1 MPGLN
6 TVKVTSM
13 LNLFR
18 GFAFFIILIFGLL
31 SNSSASIF
39 NYSSTTVNGSLNS
52 TDRGYGIAVNPIN
65 GDIGVTG
72 YVTEAS
78 QNIFLARYNSS
89 LVLQSST
96 TISSSGAF
104 PDWGTGI
111 TFSNNGNIY
120 LTGQTFESSFDMWI
134 AKYDPSCTL
143 ISSTTINGSSNGTD
157 SGESIAT
164 DSDGNVYVIG
174 YVGENSSGNDIRI
187 IKFNSSL
194 IFQSSI
200 TINGIG
206 NATDEGYGIAID
218 SITNNI
224 YATGKVFKNGTF
236 DIWIAKY
243 NSSLVLQSST
253 TINGLADNDDLGRSI
268 TYFGNN
274 VYLTG
279 YVYQSS
285 NFNVWLAKYNSL
297 LVLQSSTTI
306 GLDANIDEGK
316 GIVTDENGD
325 VYVTG
330 YVDPTG
336 SNQDIWIAKYNSALI
351 FQSSMTINGSSNI
364 TDNGFAIAYSTH
376 SNAIYVTGSV
386 QETVGASNIWIS
398 KHALNDEIISP
409 ITSLNASS
417 GNYLGAINLT
427 WTLPDSLLAN
437 SSYYIQYSTRSDE
450 SWNYNNAQLI
460 VSTGPIDALTS
471 ISQQIGGLDVGRNG
485 VGTIISPNYYFRVW
499 ITTGLNAFSVLS
511 NSASYYANTPAI
523 ETETLTNY
531 SDGWQ
536 TVINNTSNGSDSGY
550 SVVTDITGNIYI
562 FGNETTTGTTFV
574 VIRKYDFSGVLQWTK
589 YFKGDQ
595 DLPTSANGIT
605 LDDNGNIYITGSLNN
620 DVFVR
625 KYDSTSSHSLVWTKT
640 YGTSGIDIGTKVKV
654 NNATGDV
661 FVVGVQGTNADDMLL
676 LKYNSNGLLQWTTS
690 YDKAG
695 SEDYGTGIVLGLDGN
710 PIITGW
716 TNPGYNI
723 PIRKYDALNG
733 NEIWTIEYNAANE
746 LGEGIDIDQNGNIYI
761 IGYKTGEDILVMKY
775 DNANPPSPLW
785 TKTFNGDSNG
795 NDNGLGIKVD
805 SKANVY
811 VSGFETV
818 TGQALNTW
826 IRKYNTNGEI
836 IWTKT
841 YNSADSLNDICN
853 GLAIF
858 ESTGAVYGI
867 GYETRTGQSE
877 NLWLRKYQQTN
888 LDSLNLSVINKSSNS
903 VTFGWNDLNFES
915 SYTVRT
921 ADGFIK
927 AALNPNTTYYT
938 LAITPNVSTSVYVT
952 AYNTWSSSTSSI
964 STAWALANS
973 PSLIN
978 FSVVGSSYIA
988 FNWDANNNPNYT
1000 RFGVSHSTSSD
1011 FYGAS
1016 VSTFIAFSDSFVN
1029 YSTTTYG
1036 LSPLTTYYIRVWAY
1050 NEDQLISSYVQ
1061 SSTKTNDNIAPTI
1074 NNYTAGGDNVIH
1086 RTSGTVYNVDFY
1098 DDGGLDTIQYKILSL
1113 NPVATITDWTN
1124 LTTLNGTTYYYTD
1137 WSLPQTIFDNLNS
1150 LQATNYVS
1158 IRSWDISG
1166 NTTTV
1171 NNAFY
1176 IMKDTVPPS
1185 SSILTPAG
1193 MNVESLSMISG
1204 LASDNHTLDKVEL
1217 QIKRFSDDTYWTG
1230 TDWGSAT
1237 WLPAVNNVWQY
1248 YGLTDSNLTPGTSY
1262 WLVSR
1267 ASDTIGNIETPG
1279 AGVTFTYKTK
1289 KTIGSGNW
1297 TDASTWLAGEMPL
1310 DGDAIY
1316 IKPTHK
1322 VSLIADTSSLYS
1334 LNIEDG
1340 GVLDSPNMRMIR
1352 ISSMTNGGLYNY
1364 GTFTGIKGT
1373 LYIGEQNANK
1383 VIVSTDTS
1391 QQIFNSLFIITGST
1405 VTLLSDIKI
1414 GSMYIQNN
1422 STLDPNNK
1430 NITIVDSVWDQGGIF
1445 KVDSST
1451 VTFKSNGNVN
1461 IQGSISPKTFSNLTI
1476 DLTAPSFV
1484 VSNSSIDVNG
1494 NFTISGGTFNAGAFN
1509 HTISGNL
1516 VQSGSGIFEANVSTI
1531 TFDGTGLQTIS
1542 LLNGYPFYN
1551 LQYTGSGTL
1560 SPGSDLDIN
1569 GDFTKIN
1576 GTFNCGSYTYN
1587 LAGRMTLST
1596 TWSPNTS
1603 TWIFDGVSAQTIP
1616 SGFGF
1621 YNLISNNTV
1630 GLSYTGSGTRQIQN
1644 KLDIKPSATFDIANK
1659 DIEIWGNLTSSGTFT
1674 ITGST
1679 VTFASGNNQTIWT
1692 NGNTFNNVL
1701 INKSLLS
1708 NNVTTLTNLLVNGW
1722 LKVSTGTLNMSD
1734 TISTITGA
1742 TDINSANGRLEIASS
1757 TTTLVNVLNVS
1768 NGGTLLMAN
1777 ANPPGLLK
1785 LGNSINVQSGGFF
1798 ISQSSFNLL
1807 ASQFSG
1813 SQYFSFN
1820 ASNSTI
1826 NVTGLSYEGGDNY
1839 GMLINAS
1846 VKITALDNINF
1857 KSLQAGATALNLLY
1871 SAIPGTFTFTG
1882 HNFDASVTNNVSA
1895 SNLISG
1901 IVIMQNTIGPKA
1913 GSSFENDPN
1922 DRIFWSGIDDVSLIQ
1937 PVGSENFA
1945 TAQLATI
1952 RWNTSGHIPN
1962 VILEYS
1968 KDNFVSDINYI
1979 TTRSTSNSYGS
1990 YPWTIPNDPSS
2001 TVKVRVSAINN
2012 SSIKNI
2018 SSSNFSI
2025 ITAVDSPVNLNIALL
2040 GTTSIQWQFTD
2051 MATSETELHISSGNN
2066 TTMRLSEN
2074 LGPIAGT
2081 GGTTYWWETN
2091 LSTNTSYTRYAE
2103 AMNAAGNTW
2112 SVSITSFTLAN
2123 PPNNLTFPQVVYS
2136 SATLQWDV
2144 NNNPGYTRFGI
2155 ASALDS
2161 NFTNTVSTFVTFAS
2175 NLTNNTTIAYNLN
2188 SETPY
2193 YFRVWAFNENQIQT
2207 TFIQGS
2213 TFTTAAPD
2221 TTAPGTITGL
2231 EAYQS
2236 GNPNEIKVSW
2246 ITPGKDGNSGTL
2258 QAGSLYKIQYSST
2271 PQSVVWS
2278 TANAQVEISTNSV
2291 SRGIKVSTTIIPNPV
2306 ANEVY
2311 YLRVWAADEFLNY
2324 SQLSGGTTAFCSPFT
2339 LETVDNTAE
2348 SRGLYTSLT
2357 IDQSN
2362 NLHVAYMRNS
2372 FYDLLH
2378 AKYSGSWTIDA
2389 PIDTANSSGYN
2400 SSIAI
2405 DSSGNPHVAYQD
2417 GSVYDLKYAS
2427 WTGTVWNVSQIEGT
2441 GYNTGYF
2448 PSLVLDAN
2456 NNANISYHDGWNLK
2470 YAKFNG
2476 VTWSTSTVDGSGASN
2491 YTSIGLDGRGYPNI
2505 VYNSNGSSNLMYAKW
2520 NGSAWQLS
2528 TIDASAGAAAYN
2540 SMTIDA
2546 NGNPHVAY
2554 RALNA
2559 GNNCLKYVK
2568 YTGTAWTTPVMIANK
2583 NVGNYNAI
2591 ALDGSGYP
2599 HITYWHDNT
2608 SAQDDNLMYAKW
2620 NGIVWST
2627 MTVDSYGAVGQYSS
2641 IAIDANG
2648 VPHISYYDETNAK
2661 LKHAKWIGAGLSAPM
2676 AGNIRGKMQA
2686 PNSFDAATVNA
2697 ADINWQWT
2705 NTSSNAHGY
2714 RVYCSSNGG
2723 NYFIAAD
2730 SVTLSGNAIDNWN
2743 QTSLTPNTSYQNYAA
2758 AVNNGGVVTSFIKK
2772 VYTKSNKPISIT
2784 STLIG
2789 YSSTTFQWVTNSN
2802 PDWTR
2807 YGISVSTFTD
2817 FSQSVST
2824 FVAYA
2829 NNLTA
2834 NTTSVFGLN
2843 PETQYFFHFFAY
2855 NNDGTET
2862 DFTAASTTTIQSPV
2876 NAPNNLTVSL
2886 LGTTSIQWQFTDM
2899 ATNETKLYISSGTDI
2914 SMRLSENLGPI
2925 AGTGGTTYWWE
2936 VNLSTNTQYTRYA
2949 EANNNSGSMWSVLKT
2964 THTLSASPA
2973 SLTVVSR
2980 SSYSIEI
2987 DWSPN
2992 SNPEPGTSYIVSR
3005 STFNNFSIE
3014 VNANISVSSFSV
3026 SDLEAY
3032 TTYYFKVR
3040 SVNGNSVINQNY
3052 GTIVSTITLVAQVVM
3067 ASGFSGTATSTTS
3080 ITWSWT
3086 DTNSGTTQED
3096 GYYLKDSL
3104 DSTKATLSQDVIICP
3119 ETGLSA
3125 NVQYSRYVE
3134 AYNVSGSSKS
3144 QTISKYTLANPPL
3157 NLTFTNVGYS
3167 SATLQW
3173 DVNNNPGI
3181 TRFGVA
3187 SALDSNF
3194 TNTVSTFVTFA
3205 SNLTNNTTIAYN
3217 LNSETPY
3224 YFRVWAFNENQIETT
3239 YIQSST
3245 ITKQSPVNAP
3255 NNLTVSLLGTTSIQ
3269 WQFTDMATNETKL
3282 YISSGTDISMRLS
3295 ENLGPIAGTGG
3306 TTYWWEV
3313 NLSTNTQY
3321 TRYAEANNN
3330 SGSMW
3335 SVLKTT
3341 HTLSAS
3347 PASLTVVSRS
3357 SYSIEIDWSPNSNPE
3372 PGTSYIVSRST
3383 FNNFSIEVNANIS
3396 VSSFSVSDLEAYT
3409 TYYFKV
3415 RSVNGNSV
3423 INQNYGTIV
3432 STITLVAQVVMA
3444 SGFSGT
3450 ATSTTSITWS
3460 WTDTNSGTTQ
3470 EDGYYLKDSLDSTK
3484 ATLSQ
3489 DVIICPETGLSANV
3503 QYSRYVEAYNVSGSS
3518 KSQTISKYTLANPP
3532 LNLTFTN
3539 VGYSSATL
3547 QWDVNN
3553 NPGITRFGV
3562 ASALDSNFTNSVS
3575 TFAIFTD
3582 NLINNTTTTFGLT
3595 SETIYYFRVWAYNEN
3610 QIETT
3615 YIQSSTITKQ
3625 SPVNAPNNLTVSLL
3639 GTTSIQ
3645 WQFTDMATNE
3655 TKLYISS
3662 GTDISMRL
3670 SENLGP
3676 IAGTGGTTYWWEVNL
3691 STNTQYTRYAEAN
3704 NNSGSMWSVLKT
3716 THTLSASPASLTVVS
3731 RSSYSIEIDWSP
3743 NSNPEPGTSYIV
3755 SHSTNNNFLV
3765 EVNANVSTSSYIVP
3779 DLDAY
3784 TTYYF
3789 KVRSVNGSL
3798 VINQNYGTT
3807 ISTSTLPA
3815 PASKLQVIVPG
3826 ETLVEGSGKTGTPTN
3841 QTAGTQFNIT
3851 VYATDNNYN
3860 IDASTNPLVS
3870 ISLSDV
3876 YASTV
3881 SDQSLINGTKIFNVT
3896 FIQQTASAIITA
3908 NASNLTS
3915 SISSSVF
3922 VLPGP
3927 STKLQVI
3934 LPGETAVA
3942 GSPTGKT
3949 GISGTQNSGNPFTIT
3964 VNACDDNW
3972 NITTSQNPVVS
3983 VVTWDTIDVNPSPIT
3998 LTSGSTTFI
4007 ITLINIGI
4015 SSITA
4020 TADSYSTYTT
4030 SEINVTGPTPNAP
4043 TNLNISLLGTTSIQ
4057 WQFNDNSTNETSLY
4071 ISSGNNI
4078 SMRLSTNLAN
4088 PAYTG
4093 TVTWTENNLS
4103 TNTAYT
4109 RYVEATNG
4117 NGTVWSTSISSYT
4130 AAAKPGIPYIIQV
4143 TSYTIQIGWVHNNNS
4158 ILTGFELEKSTDNSI
4173 FNFDQTVN
4181 SMASSVATLITNLT
4195 ADTTYY
4201 LRIRTK
4207 NIDNVYTEYTSV
4219 ISTKTLSAEIAPDL
4233 IQPTVAITDP
4243 TQSSYK
4249 NSLAVISGTASDNVF
4264 VSSVTIAIFDLNN
4277 PPNYWNGSAWQ
4288 ASKFWLDSIV
4298 YQSSWVCTSIPAW
4311 SDSGQYQIEAKAID
4325 SSANWTTAYST
4336 ITFNFDI
4343 TAPSSTVISPSNGS
4357 TISTLQTISGTAYD
4371 NTSLDYV
4378 ELTIQRLS
4386 DGLYWNGGTW
4396 GANAWLPTNGG
4407 SPWTYSNLSS
4417 ASLTLGTSYWI
4428 ISRSQ
4433 DRAGNVESSTI
4444 GSSVFTYITNSTQL
4458 QILAP
4463 GETNIPGI
4471 GKSGTPTTQV
4481 AGISFIVTINAVN
4494 SSYYIDTN
4502 ASTSITINTSDLFD
4516 TEPVSNSLSNGTR
4529 TFSIIPITAQ
4539 NNTITAIGSGLTN
4552 GTITVPVAANIPSKL
4567 QVILPGENTVAGS
4580 PLGKTGT
4587 PTTQTSGTAFNV
4599 TVNICD
4605 SNWNLAISTISQIS
4619 VVTFDTAD
4627 VDPANKVITT
4637 GTTTFAI
4644 TLVTVGVSSIS
4655 ATDTNS
4661 ILTSDISSQLTVS
4674 AKSVPVKPT
4683 SLTSSDIT
4691 NTSIK
4696 WLWTDASAN
4705 EDGYYIKTS
4714 SGGTLVSLSA
4724 DSNNYSE
4731 TGLLVNT
4738 QYSRYVEAYNNG
4750 GVSSTTILSK
4760 YTLTNLPSNLVVTA
4774 KDFNY
4779 ISLSW
4784 SANSNP
4790 ENTLFELYSST
4801 DNTKFNLLTSTTAV
4815 AYNDKDLIQ
4824 LTTYYYRLYSV
4835 NGDGTQ
4841 AGPVELVVQTL
4852 NSVVKGPI
4860 SGKVTQ
4866 SNGQAITGVSVQLLN
4881 NDGTAKLAEVFTDT
4895 EGKYLFENV
4904 EDNVYQLVCSWYVNE
4919 IESVV
4924 YKKDVPENT
4933 TGLAFTL
4940 EINYQL
4946 AQLVGK
4952 ITLGTRANL
4961 AGKFAPAQQPY
4972 IELLQHGKTI
4982 AKINADASGNYTIP
4996 NLLPGKY
5003 IARAFNGVQ
5012 MSVSNEIK
5020 ISEGEKQVINFVWP
5034 LELQNTEVYAY
5045 PNPTKVWHSTIRY
5058 SVLNTNHTASIK
5070 IYNLAGELVRDVKD
5084 NEITKT
5090 APKYEFKWNL
5100 FTDDNNIVASG
5111 IYIYILELKELIS
5124 GEKATV
5130 KKKMAII
5137 K

>member
-2980 SSYSIEI
+2980 SSYSI
-2987 DWSPN
+2987 
-2992 SNPEPGTSYIVSR
+2992 G
-3005 STFNNFSIE
+3005 
-3014 VNANISVSSFSV
+3014 
-3026 SDLEAY
+3026 
-3032 TTYYFKVR
+3032 
-3040 SVNGNSVINQNY
+3040 
-3052 GTIVSTITLVAQVVM
+3052 
-3067 ASGFSGTATSTTS
+3067 
-3080 ITWSWT
+3080 
-3086 DTNSGTTQED
+3086 
-3096 GYYLKDSL
+3096 
-3104 DSTKATLSQDVIICP
+3104 
-3119 ETGLSA
+3119 
-3125 NVQYSRYVE
+3125 
-3134 AYNVSGSSKS
+3134 
-3144 QTISKYTLANPPL
+3144 
-3157 NLTFTNVGYS
+3157 
-3167 SATLQW
+3167 
-3173 DVNNNPGI
+3173 
-3181 TRFGVA
+3181 
-3187 SALDSNF
+3187 
-3194 TNTVSTFVTFA
+3194 
-3205 SNLTNNTTIAYN
+3205 
-3217 LNSETPY
+3217 
-3224 YFRVWAFNENQIETT
+3224 
-3239 YIQSST
+3239 
-3245 ITKQSPVNAP
+3245 
-3255 NNLTVSLLGTTSIQ
+3255 
-3269 WQFTDMATNETKL
+3269 
-3282 YISSGTDISMRLS
+3282 
-3295 ENLGPIAGTGG
+3295 
-3306 TTYWWEV
+3306 
-3313 NLSTNTQY
+3313 
-3321 TRYAEANNN
+3321 
-3330 SGSMW
+3330 
-3335 SVLKTT
+3335 
-3341 HTLSAS
+3341 
-3347 PASLTVVSRS
+3347 
-3357 SYSIEIDWSPNSNPE
+3357 
-3372 PGTSYIVSRST
+3372 
-3383 FNNFSIEVNANIS
+3383 
-3396 VSSFSVSDLEAYT
+3396 
-3409 TYYFKV
+3409 
-3415 RSVNGNSV
+3415 
-3423 INQNYGTIV
+3423 
-3432 STITLVAQVVMA
+3432 
-3444 SGFSGT
+3444 
-3450 ATSTTSITWS
+3450 
-3460 WTDTNSGTTQ
+3460 
-3470 EDGYYLKDSLDSTK
+3470 
-3484 ATLSQ
+3484 
-3489 DVIICPETGLSANV
+3489 
-3503 QYSRYVEAYNVSGSS
+3503 
-3518 KSQTISKYTLANPP
+3518 
-3532 LNLTFTN
+3532 
-3539 VGYSSATL
+3539 
-3547 QWDVNN
+3547 
-3553 NPGITRFGV
+3553 
-3562 ASALDSNFTNSVS
+3562 
-3575 TFAIFTD
+3575 
-3582 NLINNTTTTFGLT
+3582 
-3595 SETIYYFRVWAYNEN
+3595 
-3610 QIETT
+3610 
-3615 YIQSSTITKQ
+3615 
-3625 SPVNAPNNLTVSLL
+3625 
-3639 GTTSIQ
+3639 
-3645 WQFTDMATNE
+3645 
-3655 TKLYISS
+3655 
-3662 GTDISMRL
+3662 
-3670 SENLGP
+3670 
-3676 IAGTGGTTYWWEVNL
+3676 
-3691 STNTQYTRYAEAN
+3691 
-3704 NNSGSMWSVLKT
+3704 
-3716 THTLSASPASLTVVS
+3716 
-3731 RSSYSIEIDWSP
+3731 IDWSP